1 MRRRGFIVF
10 LLGGAFAAPAQQPV
24 YTNNRFRYVGGTL
37 PARISRFDWNTT
49 VKLGEGWLE
58 LIIAPKI
65 RIRMEVWRVT
75 AVLYGPGAERRVAE
89 AVSGAT
95 FAAPPALFGA
105 MQGGRD
111 QAVAILF
118 DTGDGKEQAVLL
130 EGMRGS
136 AHALAQMLS
145 WATGKAVNR
154 R

>member
-1 MRRRGFIVF
+1 MRRRGFIGF
-10 LLGGAFAAPAQQPV
+10 LLGGAVALRAQPPA

-37 PARISRFDWNTT
+37 KARISRFDWNTT
-49 VKLGEGWLE
+49 VKLSEGWLE

-65 RIRMEVWRVT
+65 RLRMEVWRVT
-75 AVLYGPGAERRVAE
+75 AVLYGSGAERRVSE
-89 AVSGAT
+89 AVSGAK

-130 EGMRGS
+130 EGMGGS
-136 AHALAQMLS
+136 AQALAQMLG
-145 WATGKAVNR
+145 WAAGKVVNR
-154 R
+154 